1 MRNSNILVHFSKS
14 TIELSLHQGGAP
26 LSFKKPL
33 QLFTRISE
41 LVPVKSSSKDLED
54 FPFVLSKLF
63 RNSLMAGSS
72 RTL

>member
-1 MRNSNILVHFSKS
+1 M
-14 TIELSLHQGGAP
+14 GAP

-54 FPFVLSKLF
+54 FPFVRSKLL